1 MKLSAHFKK
10 VLWSGFRTTFRGI
23 ASLVKNRKETGEIES
38 EDESSSRLANHKE
51 INNFCENYKFSEKS

>member
-10 VLWSGFRTTFRGI
+10 VRWRGFRTTFCGI
-23 ASLVKNRKETGEIES
+23 ANLVKNRKKEEIEL

-51 INNFCENYKFSEKS
+51 INDFCENYKFSEKS